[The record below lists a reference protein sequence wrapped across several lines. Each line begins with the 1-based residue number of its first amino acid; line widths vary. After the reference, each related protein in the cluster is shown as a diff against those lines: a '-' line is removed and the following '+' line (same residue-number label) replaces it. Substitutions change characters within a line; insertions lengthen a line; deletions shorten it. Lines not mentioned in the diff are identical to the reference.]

1 MRIHD
6 GVMFSMKK
14 RCACLSGIKA
24 LIPFMAV
31 LFFPAAVQ
39 AGGNTSFRDP
49 ETGITV
55 IRPKKENLPGI
66 PSGNGYMTGRELDA
80 MYGKTIEKNLPY
92 DLKLGTVDEVTF
104 SEEGDVTAHMT
115 LAEVY
120 QFMPSSVKKRM
131 EAEYYN
137 NAKTRYCR
145 SVVNGKH
152 NLHRIKSLS
161 IEAYTVYGELYKK
174 YSVTPLMCQTHKD

>member
-1 MRIHD
+1 
-6 GVMFSMKK
+6 MKK
-14 RCACLSGIKA
+14 TCACFSRIKA
-24 LIPFMAV
+24 LIPFTAV
-31 LFFPAAVQ
+31 LLIPAAVH
-39 AGGNTSFRDP
+39 AGGNNVTFRDP

-55 IRPKKENLPGI
+55 IRSGEEALPGI
-66 PSGNGYMTGRELDA
+66 PSGNGYMTGKQLQA
-80 MYGKTIEKNLPY
+80 MYGKTLEKNLPY
-92 DLKLGTVDEVTF
+92 DLKLGTVDNVTF
-104 SEEGDVTAHMT
+104 SDEGDVTAHMII
-115 LAEVY
+115 AEVY

-145 SVVNGKH
+145 SVVTGKH

-161 IEAYTVYGELYKK
+161 IEAYTVYGDLYKK